1 LVKSGPHAAP
11 ARADAS
17 SSASRRSPSPDLAV
31 FEHRGWLSRQ
41 PETFRARF
49 LAAGRLL
56 RLERGASVFVEGDP
70 PGGMYGVISGGIGV
84 EVGRG
89 RLPPRLGHI
98 HRAGVWFGTA
108 PVLAGSPRRM
118 SFHAVEESTA
128 FYLPLP
134 GLQQLMRSDPEARL
148 RLGEL
153 ANEGMVLASEAA
165 RDLLI
170 PDAARRIVA
179 VMLRVTAARE
189 GIPPDDP
196 RGFLLT
202 QNQLAEMSNASRH
215 SVWRVLRDAAARGW
229 IAKRY
234 NYVRILDVAALEDYA
249 CADD

>member
-1 LVKSGPHAAP
+1 LEASRSPA
-11 ARADAS
+11 ARADSGSPAAGGFKS
-17 SSASRRSPSPDLAV
+17 SDLTV
-31 FEHRGWLSRQ
+31 FERRGWLSRQ
-41 PETFRARF
+41 PGTFRARF

-56 RLERGASVFVEGDP
+56 RLERGASVFIEGDP

-84 EVGRG
+84 EVSRG

-98 HRAGVWFGTA
+98 HRAGTWFGTA
-108 PVLAGSPRRM
+108 PVLAGRPRQM
-118 SFHAVEESTA
+118 SFHAVEDSTT

-134 GLQQLMRSDPEARL
+134 GLQKLMRADPEARL

-165 RDLLI
+165 RDLLV
-170 PDAARRIVA
+170 PDTARRIVA
-179 VMLRVTAARE
+179 VMLRVTAAAD
-189 GIPPDDP
+189 GVPPDDP

-215 SVWRVLRDAAARGW
+215 SAWRVLRDVAARGW

-234 NYVRILDVAALEDYA
+234 NHVRILDVAALEDYA
-249 CADD
+249 YTDD